1 MNTFL
6 VVVCILDVHIQIVNA
21 SVIWRG
27 RSFSYHPCSSL
38 TVFTFILF
46 IFKIAKLTWSRCL
59 CLHLF
64 GEVAKVFHFVFG
76 KQPRYSLCAWLM
88 WVWLFFYFLIHASWG
103 LFLFHQFHQFFFFIF
118 NWHDNFICWRYLPQ
132 QSQLAHAANRE
143 DFIDA
148 SRLKVAIAAAAIND
162 TVGRMMSHLN
172 VGELFYHYFSAV
184 DIIYS

>member
-1 MNTFL
+1 ML
-6 VVVCILDVHIQIVNA
+6 LSDCDH
-21 SVIWRG
+21 
-27 RSFSYHPCSSL
+27 
-38 TVFTFILF
+38 FILF

-64 GEVAKVFHFVFG
+64 GEVAKVFHFVLVNSQG
-76 KQPRYSLCAWLM
+76 IPCMHGL
-88 WVWLFFYFLIHASWG
+88 WVRLFFYFLIHASWG
-103 LFLFHQFHQFFFFIF
+103 LFWFYQFHQFFFFIF

-143 DFIDA
+143 DFIDD

-172 VGELFYHYFSAV
+172 VGELFYHYFSV
-184 DIIYS
+184 VEIIYL